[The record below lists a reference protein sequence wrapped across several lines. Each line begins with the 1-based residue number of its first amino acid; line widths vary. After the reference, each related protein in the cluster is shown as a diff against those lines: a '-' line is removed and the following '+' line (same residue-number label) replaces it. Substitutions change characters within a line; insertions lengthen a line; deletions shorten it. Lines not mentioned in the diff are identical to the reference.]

1 MKRDRYSPT
10 KATGAT
16 KVIAFWDPLLRKAL
30 GSPNIPVRNHWSMTC
45 HLLYKNETFNDADVI
60 FDMRHNILL
69 NNPETF
75 PDRTRS
81 DQLYF
86 LFNYEAPLRVIGR
99 LDNHV
104 FKDKFNLTVTYPSRL
119 SMPGNSNPRALVD
132 YLIELDRNNKNIL
145 NISNGEVFTRCWLG
159 HMIYVTSV
167 RS

>member
-1 MKRDRYSPT
+1 MPIGIDIAERNRKYCKTEKQKTRTWNMKRDRYSPT

-75 PDRTRS
+75 PNRTRS

-86 LFNYEAPLRVIGR
+86 FLTMR
-99 LDNHV
+99 L
-104 FKDKFNLTVTYPSRL
+104 PC
-119 SMPGNSNPRALVD
+119 G
-132 YLIELDRNNKNIL
+132 
-145 NISNGEVFTRCWLG
+145 
-159 HMIYVTSV
+159 
-167 RS
+167 